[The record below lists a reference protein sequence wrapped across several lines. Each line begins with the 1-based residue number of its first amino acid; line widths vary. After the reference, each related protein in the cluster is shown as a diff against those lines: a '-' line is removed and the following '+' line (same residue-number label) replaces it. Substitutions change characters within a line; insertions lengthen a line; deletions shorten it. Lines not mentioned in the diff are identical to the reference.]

1 MKRLRRKASGIEALV
16 DIVTD
21 SDLGMLME
29 YMGSLLNPD
38 TDTLDAVKSVKNLKE
53 NLEYIK
59 MYGRDF
65 FNRLIGIK
73 QEITDAADAVE
84 NFDQYQQKYINDVS
98 MAPAMANK
106 KTRIKKIAELQADD
120 IEHIQTNQIL
130 QTLDYPLVT
139 QLLYKTREVYNHL
152 KELNEQETQDEQ
164 EKLEE
169 LIDFYQSLLDTQQDV
184 PNEIAKVVE
193 LQNGILNAE
202 SLQ

>member
-1 MKRLRRKASGIEALV
+1 MKRLIKKANGMQALV

-21 SDLGMLME
+21 PNISYLME

-38 TDTLDAVKSVKNLKE
+38 TDTLDAVKSVKQLKD

-59 MYGRDF
+59 MYGKDF
-65 FNRLIGIK
+65 FNRLIGLK
-73 QEITDAADAVE
+73 PEVEDAADVVQ
-84 NFDQYQQKYINDVS
+84 NFDGYKNKYVNSPI
-98 MAPAMANK
+98 PAMANNRNK
-106 KTRIKKIAELQADD
+106 MKRTAELEADT

-130 QTLDYPLVT
+130 QTLDYPLIT
-139 QLLYKTREVYNHL
+139 QLLYKTKEIYNHL

-164 EKLEE
+164 DKLEE
-169 LIDFYQSLLDTQQDV
+169 LIDFYQNLLNTQQDV

-193 LQNGILNAE
+193 LQTDIINAE